1 MQVIDSKGYTFQI
14 NEDLMSNPKLAYRRI
29 LLKLSGEALM
39 GDEGFGIDPKVLD
52 RMAQEIKE
60 LVELGIQVAIV
71 IGGGNIFRG
80 EGLAKAGMNR
90 VVGDHMGM
98 LATVMN
104 GLAMRDALHRAFV
117 NARLM
122 SAIPLNGVCDNYSWA
137 EAISLLKSG
146 RVVIFSA
153 GTGNPF
159 FTTDSAACLRGIE
172 IEADAVLKATKVD
185 GVYSADPVKDPTAT
199 LYSKLSYTEVLEKEL
214 KVMDLAAFTLARD
227 HNMQI
232 RVFNMNTP
240 GALKRVVLGEEEG
253 TVIDHAEK
261 LQ

>member
-1 MQVIDSKGYTFQI
+1 
-14 NEDLMSNPKLAYRRI
+14 MSMSPKSAYRRI

-39 GDEGFGIDPKVLD
+39 GEGEFGIDPKVLD

-60 LVELGIQVAIV
+60 LVEMGVQVGLV
-71 IGGGNIFRG
+71 IGGGNLFRG
-80 EGLAKAGMNR
+80 KGLSEAGMNR

-122 SAIPLNGVCDNYSWA
+122 SAFPLNGVCDSYNWA
-137 EAISLLKSG
+137 DAIGHLKSNK
-146 RVVIFSA
+146 VVIFSA

-185 GVYSADPVKDPTAT
+185 GVYDSDPVKNPDAQ
-199 LYSKLSYTEVLEKEL
+199 LLSHISYQEVLEKEL
-214 KVMDLAAFTLARD
+214 QVMDLSAFTLARD
-227 HNMQI
+227 HSLPI

-240 GALKRVVLGEEEG
+240 GSLKRVVMGEEIG
-253 TVIDHAEK
+253 TTISHSE
-261 LQ
+261 

>member
-1 MQVIDSKGYTFQI
+1 MSP
-14 NEDLMSNPKLAYRRI
+14 DLSIPNVYCSQERNMATNAKPVYKRI
-29 LLKLSGEALM
+29 LLKLSGEALQ
-39 GDEGFGIDPKVLD
+39 GTEGFGIDASILD

-60 LVELGIQVAIV
+60 LVELGIQVGVV
-71 IGGGNIFRG
+71 IGGGNLFRG
-80 EGLAKAGMNR
+80 AGLAKAGMNR

-104 GLAMRDALHRAFV
+104 GLAMRDALHRAYV

-137 EAISLLKSG
+137 EAISLLRNN
-146 RVVIFSA
+146 RVVILAA

-172 IEADAVLKATKVD
+172 IEADVVLKATKVD
-185 GVYSADPVKDPTAT
+185 GVFTADPVKDPTAT
-199 LYSKLSYTEVLEKEL
+199 LYEQLTYTEVLDKEL

-227 HNMQI
+227 HKLPI
-232 RVFNMNTP
+232 RVFNMNKP
-240 GALKRVVLGEEEG
+240 GALRRVVMGEKEG
-253 TVIDHAEK
+253 TLITE
-261 LQ
+261 